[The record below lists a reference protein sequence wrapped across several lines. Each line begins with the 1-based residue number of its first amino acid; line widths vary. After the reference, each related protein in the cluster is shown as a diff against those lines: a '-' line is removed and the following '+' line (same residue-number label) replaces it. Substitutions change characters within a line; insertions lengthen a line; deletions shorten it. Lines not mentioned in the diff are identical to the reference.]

1 MIKLISLLVHML
13 SILKQKLNNKI
24 QIVQKK
30 MYCNNKLKIKFT
42 KKYLTKLMNF
52 PSIFQIKHNMKEKCY
67 KNSDILHRII
77 NLKAIINHQL
87 FHMFHTLIMIFQMI
101 CLFLQLVIWKDH
113 HWKVHFKKELINGYK
128 IHRKM
133 IAQ

>member
-1 MIKLISLLVHML
+1 
-13 SILKQKLNNKI
+13 
-24 QIVQKK
+24 

-52 PSIFQIKHNMKEKCY
+52 PSIFQIKHKMKEKCY

-113 HWKVHFKKELINGYK
+113 H
-128 IHRKM
+128 
-133 IAQ
+133 